1 MLYDTVKLQ
10 LTLTTMRVQQC
21 HRSKLIS
28 MMHKDFFD
36 FTLFLGVPRGIFPEK
51 MSPVVEKRVP
61 QQPIDACG
69 LNNCMSRARHFFL
82 NSNEKIFLTSPS
94 F

>member
-1 MLYDTVKLQ
+1 MSRARHFSFNSNENL
-10 LTLTTMRVQQC
+10 
-21 HRSKLIS
+21 
-28 MMHKDFFD
+28 FFD

-51 MSPVVEKRVP
+51 MSPVIEKLSP

-69 LNNCMSRARHFFL
+69 LSNCMSRARHFSF

>member
-1 MLYDTVKLQ
+1 MK
-10 LTLTTMRVQQC
+10 R
-21 HRSKLIS
+21 
-28 MMHKDFFD
+28 FFD
-36 FTLFLGVPRGIFPEK
+36 FTLFLGCQGASFPEK
-51 MSPVVEKRVP
+51 MSPVVEKLVP

-69 LNNCMSRARHFFL
+69 LNNCMSRARHFSL